1 MKFKGSREIET
12 NRLVLKPQT
21 MKEQKRLWEI
31 LMLDDVNKYYLTV
44 PIKFRN
50 KLTDWNLQEKYY
62 KTKIN
67 Q

>member
-31 LMLDDVNKYYLTV
+31 LMLDDVNK
-44 PIKFRN
+44 
-50 KLTDWNLQEKYY
+50 
-62 KTKIN
+62 
-67 Q
+67 